1 MVMGP
6 LATSLSGAPNCADQ
20 RNGTANP
27 EGPVEFQQ
35 SSPSRRLSLSWGK
48 PRTTTHWIPCLLML
62 LSAGSIATAADVG
75 IVFPSPGAVVN
86 VGTLVQAVVDPSVD
100 PTQIDSVS
108 FEYSPDT
115 VAWFEITA
123 PGPAGMADYLVLW
136 NAGSLSRGSYY
147 LRAKLLQTSGAVAY
161 SSYVGVQVNAQPV
174 AKISATRASTLYRIH
189 YDATS
194 SFDPDG
200 TIVNYDWDFG
210 DGTRGSGATV
220 DHQYP
225 SPGAY
230 GIAMTVTDN
239 QGGSSTSHTILA
251 LSGQGP
257 IKVKNKDT
265 CGCKKMTVKS
275 TDNVEG
281 PDGFDFSM
289 PPTSIPGAEKT
300 KLGAYQAPATGN
312 QLDMTMNTFAIRF
325 RFEVIAD
332 LNDES
337 KPQLCEEGQRAQFL
351 ATDPTD
357 GKLKTVVKPLSSDPR
372 YDSSQSTT
380 DPFNGMMNGNG
391 KCRTDQTQN
400 WCDDDYHGGGN
411 ARGAGSGNNQ
421 PPSPFK
427 HYEDEA
433 RILWLDAPGTGD
445 YPKAAVLLYGQ
456 SLTANYEATVSGPN
470 NASPCKCTWTVMIT
484 VDMTGKVTA
493 NKIVNLTCTP

>member
-1 MVMGP
+1 
-6 LATSLSGAPNCADQ
+6 
-20 RNGTANP
+20 
-27 EGPVEFQQ
+27 
-35 SSPSRRLSLSWGK
+35 
-48 PRTTTHWIPCLLML
+48 ML

-265 CGCKKMTVKS
+265 
-275 TDNVEG
+275 
-281 PDGFDFSM
+281 
-289 PPTSIPGAEKT
+289 
-300 KLGAYQAPATGN
+300 
-312 QLDMTMNTFAIRF
+312 
-325 RFEVIAD
+325 
-332 LNDES
+332 
-337 KPQLCEEGQRAQFL
+337 
-351 ATDPTD
+351 
-357 GKLKTVVKPLSSDPR
+357 PLSSDPR